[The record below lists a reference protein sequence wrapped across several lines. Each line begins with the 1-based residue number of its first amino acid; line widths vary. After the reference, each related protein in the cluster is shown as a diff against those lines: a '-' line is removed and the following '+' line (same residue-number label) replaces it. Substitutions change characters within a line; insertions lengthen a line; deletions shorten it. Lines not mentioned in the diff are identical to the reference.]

1 MKKIFILSLILGSF
15 FLQPFTPVS
24 AASENGGYV
33 DVFKRSE
40 TNAIYEIKG
49 WAYNPTSPTS
59 EIMVDI
65 YVNGVRV
72 ASVETSSYRSDV
84 AGHLD
89 VNRSFGFEYE
99 MPTSVFTCQFGCPV
113 TDEIQ
118 LTARDVKTNL
128 QYMLIGGIQQVDHS
142 SVGLF
147 GAIDRIS
154 EENPQNPELFVRGW
168 VASTEFTDTS
178 YDIYVM
184 AEGKLVGFSNS
195 NNVSRTDVK
204 TMYNLSTDQVGFTVA
219 VDRSL
224 IESSSGAVFFVFAY
238 DNNNNRFEGIA
249 GEWYDF

>member
-1 MKKIFILSLILGSF
+1 MKKYLILSLILGSF
-15 FLQPFTPVS
+15 CLQPFVPIS

-40 TNAIYEIKG
+40 TSAIYEIKG
-49 WAYNPTSPTS
+49 WAYNPTAPAS
-59 EIMVDI
+59 EIVVDI
-65 YVNGVRV
+65 YVNGTRV
-72 ASVETSSYRSDV
+72 ASVETSSYRNDV
-84 AGHLD
+84 ATYLG
-89 VNRSFGFEYE
+89 VNRSFGFQYE
-99 MPTSVFTCQFGCPV
+99 LPTNVFTCQFGCPAV
-113 TDEIQ
+113 DEIQ

-128 QYMLIGGIQQVDHS
+128 QYMLVGGIQRVNHS

-147 GAIDRIS
+147 GSVDRIS

-168 VASTEFTDTS
+168 VASTASPGIS

-195 NNVSRTDVK
+195 DSVSRTDVRNV
-204 TMYNLSTDQVGFTVA
+204 YRLSTDQVGFTVA

-238 DNNNNRFEGIA
+238 DDNNNRFERIA